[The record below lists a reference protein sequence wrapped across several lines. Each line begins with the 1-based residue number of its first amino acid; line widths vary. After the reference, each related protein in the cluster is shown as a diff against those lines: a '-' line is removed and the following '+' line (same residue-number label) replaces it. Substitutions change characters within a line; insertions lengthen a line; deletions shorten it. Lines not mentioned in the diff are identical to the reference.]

1 MIEVCTVDPFYL
13 RILYLCI
20 YPVAKINVWTQN
32 EHLFRVIFGYAC
44 VQRVETL
51 SCPEYMF
58 PGRLTQGSFLLC
70 SALSC
75 QHKPHSRPLKPVVFV
90 FCGLKW
96 PQVWCWGP
104 SGILSTWGLRCA
116 CQRKRVWGELC
127 PGMSSCC
134 ELGITEPT
142 TCMKWGVFKQKL
154 MWTAWAVCVSWAHA
168 LNRGVPDP
176 DNWGTL
182 TCPPRSLGLCSPHCA
197 GYRRALLPLRR
208 PGACCQP
215 LPYTGFCTCVR
226 GDTGLSFLFILSLWG
241 SGFRVTLPQEMVEKC
256 LFLVP
261 GGICVRQLLL
271 LL

>member
-1 MIEVCTVDPFYL
+1 MCTVDPFYW
-13 RILYLCI
+13 RILYLRI
-20 YPVAKINVWTQN
+20 YRVVKVNVWAQN

-51 SCPEYMF
+51 SCREYMSL
-58 PGRLTQGSFLLC
+58 GRLTQGSFLLC

-75 QHKPHSRPLKPVVFV
+75 QHKPHLRPLKPVVFV
-90 FCGLKW
+90 FCRLKW
-96 PQVWCWGP
+96 LQVCCWGP
-104 SGILSTWGLRCA
+104 SGILSTWGLRRA

-127 PGMSSCC
+127 PGMSFCC
-134 ELGITEPT
+134 ELGVSEPT
-142 TCMKWGVFKQKL
+142 ICMKWGGFKQKL
-154 MWTAWAVCVSWAHA
+154 MWTAWAVCMSWAHA
-168 LNRGVPDP
+168 LTRGVPDP

-197 GYRRALLPLRR
+197 GHRWALLPPRM

-215 LPYTGFCTCVR
+215 LPYTGFCTCVC
-226 GDTGLSFLFILSLWG
+226 GDTGLSFLFILSSWG